1 MRLLHLVCGGDAA
14 VVGGEV
20 GVFLFF
26 TSLTSFHH
34 ADLSAA
40 SFSSAD
46 QLSLTGASIH
56 KSPGV
61 GAL

>member
-26 TSLTSFHH
+26 SSLTSFRH

-46 QLSLTGASIH
+46 PVAFDWSVHT
-56 KSPGV
+56 
-61 GAL
+61 